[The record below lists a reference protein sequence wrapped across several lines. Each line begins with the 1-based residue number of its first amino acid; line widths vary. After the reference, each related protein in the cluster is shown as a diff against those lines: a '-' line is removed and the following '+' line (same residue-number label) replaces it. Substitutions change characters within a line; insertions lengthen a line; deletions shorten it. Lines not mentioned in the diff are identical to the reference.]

1 MGSELSR
8 KGWESGV
15 DLSCKIAGV
24 RFPNPLV
31 LASGILG
38 TSAALMVRLARLGAG
53 AITAKSATRLP
64 RAGHPSPI
72 LLDWGHGLINAVGL
86 TNPGAEGM
94 AAILREARTELAA
107 MGVPLIA
114 SVFAASVEEFVEV
127 ARILATAEPDMIE
140 LNLSCPNVAA
150 EYGEIFAAS
159 PKATAEAVAAVK
171 RAVPCPVI
179 AKLAPNVPDIGRI
192 ARAAEEA
199 GADAITAINTMPGMV
214 IDIES
219 GRPILSNREGGLS
232 GPALKPIAIRCV
244 YEIARAVRIPIIG
257 TGGVLTGEDAIEMIM
272 AGATAVGVGSAVAY
286 RGLGVFQAIR
296 QEMEAW
302 LVAHGHRCLDEI
314 RGQAHRE

>member
-1 MGSELSR
+1 MRAHSDETLSAL
-8 KGWESGV
+8 
-15 DLSCKIAGV
+15 DLSCEIAGV
-24 RFPNPLV
+24 HLSNPLV

-38 TSAALMVRLARLGAG
+38 TSAALMVRMARLGAG

-72 LLDWGHGLINAVGL
+72 LFDWGHGLINAVGL

-94 AAILREARTELAA
+94 AAILSEARKELAP

-114 SVFAASVEEFVEV
+114 SVFAARVEEFVEV
-127 ARILATAEPDMIE
+127 ARILAAAGPDMIE

-150 EYGEIFAAS
+150 EYGEMFAAS
-159 PKATAEAVAAVK
+159 PQATAEAVAAVK
-171 RAVPCPVI
+171 AAVSCPVI
-179 AKLAPNVPDIGRI
+179 AKLSPNVPDIARI

-199 GADAITAINTMPGMV
+199 GADAITAVNTMPGMV
-214 IDIES
+214 IDIEA
-219 GRPILSNREGGLS
+219 GRPILTNREGGLS

-257 TGGVLTGEDAIEMIM
+257 TGGVLTGEDAIEMLM

-286 RGLGVFQAIR
+286 RGLGAFRAIR

-302 LVAHGHRCLDEI
+302 MRAHGVRCLAEI
-314 RGQAHRE
+314 RGRAHRVW

>member
-1 MGSELSR
+1 MGSVRSSER
-8 KGWESGV
+8 TRPEV
-15 DLSCKIAGV
+15 DLACEIAGV

-53 AITAKSATRLP
+53 GITAKSATRLP

-72 LLDWGHGLINAVGL
+72 LFDWGHGLINAVGL
-86 TNPGAEGM
+86 TNPGAEAM
-94 AAILREARTELAA
+94 AAVLREARAA
-107 MGVPLIA
+107 LSPMGVPLIA

-127 ARILATAEPDMIE
+127 ARILAAAGPDMIE

-159 PKATAEAVAAVK
+159 PRATAEAVAAVK
-171 RAVPCPVI
+171 AAVPCPVI
-179 AKLAPNVPDIGRI
+179 AKLAPNVPDIARI

-199 GADAITAINTMPGMV
+199 GADAITAVNTMPGMV
-214 IDIES
+214 VDIEA
-219 GRPILSNREGGLS
+219 GRPILTNREGGLS
-232 GPALKPIAIRCV
+232 GPALKPIALRCV
-244 YEIARAVRIPIIG
+244 YEIARVVRIPIIG

-286 RGLGVFQAIR
+286 RGLGVFRAIR
-296 QEMEAW
+296 EEMEAW
-302 LVAHGHRCLDEI
+302 LAAHGYRCLQEI
-314 RGQAHRE
+314 RGRAHR

>member
-1 MGSELSR
+1 MAPEPT
-8 KGWESGV
+8 V
-15 DLSCKIAGV
+15 DLAVTIAGV

-38 TSAALMVRLARLGAG
+38 TSAALMVRMARLGAG
-53 AITAKSATRLP
+53 GITAKSATRGP

-72 LLDWGHGLINAVGL
+72 LFDWGHGLINAVGL

-94 AAILREARTELAA
+94 AEILRAAKAALAPL
-107 MGVPLIA
+107 GVPLIA
-114 SVFAASVEEFVEV
+114 SAFAGSVKEFVEV
-127 ARILATAEPDMIE
+127 ARILAAAGPDMIE

-150 EYGEIFAAS
+150 EYGEMFAAS

-171 RAVPCPVI
+171 AAVPCPVI
-179 AKLAPNVPDIGRI
+179 AKLSPNVPDIGRV

-199 GADAITAINTMPGMV
+199 GADAITAVNTMPGMV
-214 IDIES
+214 IDIEA
-219 GRPILSNREGGLS
+219 GRPVLSNREGGLS
-232 GPALKPIAIRCV
+232 GPALKPIAVRCV

-286 RGLGVFQAIR
+286 RGIGVFQAIR
-296 QEMEAW
+296 AEMEAW
-302 LVAHGHRCLDEI
+302 MKVHGVRCLEEI
-314 RGQAHRE
+314 RGRALRL